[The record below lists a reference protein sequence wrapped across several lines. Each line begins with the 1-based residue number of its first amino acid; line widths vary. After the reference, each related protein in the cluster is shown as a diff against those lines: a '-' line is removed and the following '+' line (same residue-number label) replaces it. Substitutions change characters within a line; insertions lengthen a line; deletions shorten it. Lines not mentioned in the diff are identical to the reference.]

1 MTDYIFGSTPN
12 GRSENEKIS
21 AGDSVLLVIEGREYA
36 GTVKKKGRKLLHV
49 SIDKGTEYTVEI
61 ETFRVVA
68 KSGHT
73 LGRCYV
79 SLSQYT
85 NETNLCK
92 ANSRLL
98 SLVNDPDVRSK
109 LGYEKMKRII
119 DIIEGE

>member
-1 MTDYIFGSTPN
+1 
-12 GRSENEKIS
+12 
-21 AGDSVLLVIEGREYA
+21 
-36 GTVKKKGRKLLHV
+36 VKKKGRKLLHV
-49 SIDKGTEYTVEI
+49 SIDRGTEYTAEI
-61 ETFRVVA
+61 ETSRIVT

-73 LGRCYV
+73 IGRFYV
-79 SLSQYT
+79 SRDEYI